1 MTLHTDLKKKKK
13 MRRVYL
19 TCAFCPATIK
29 HDCKVKNTQRH
40 TQLSKK
46 QGQYQKVFIIWFQ
59 RNSHN

>member
-1 MTLHTDLKKKKK
+1 MTLHTDLKKKEK